1 MYKYTGIIMLTIFF
15 TLLAVLFLTY
25 YVFPIHEGF
34 ATNETTPC
42 KTNKDCGTSFCSK
55 GVCK

>member
-1 MYKYTGIIMLTIFF
+1 MRQNIGMLLLTIFF
-15 TLLAVLFLTY
+15 ALLIVHFLVY

-34 ATNETTPC
+34 ATKEATAC